1 MANDSSLR
9 SVSLSRTGDGAFTAT
24 NVRGGSVTVGSA
36 DSDFTPVELLLAAI
50 GACTALDVETVT
62 GRRAEPESFEVFV
75 DAQKLRDESGNRLT
89 DLGVTFRVKFPD
101 DAAGDAARAVL
112 PEIVQR
118 SHDRLCTVGRT
129 IEAGTPIATTIE

>member
-1 MANDSSLR
+1 MATDSSLR
-9 SVSLSRTGDGAFTAT
+9 SVSLSRVGDGAFTAT
-24 NVRGGSVTVGSA
+24 NVRGGTITVGSA
-36 DSDFTPVELLLAAI
+36 DSDFTPVELLLAAL

-62 GRRAEPESFEVFV
+62 GRRATPESFEVDV

-89 DLGVTFRVKFPD
+89 DLAVRFRVKFPD

-129 IEAGTPIATTIE
+129 VEAGTPIATHLE